1 MFLVH
6 NNIHA
11 SCSDVSTCL
20 LQQECSI
27 FRNHALLI
35 VGLVTMCLLTTSRV
49 PALQLSIPR
58 HVSMGVHL
66 VIPQAIFYCMYI
78 DTTGQSLVVPTSD
91 RLLVSY
97 SCAHHI

>member
-6 NNIHA
+6 KNIHA
-11 SCSDVSTCL
+11 SCSDVSTCF

-27 FRNHALLI
+27 FKNHALLI
-35 VGLVTMCLLTTSRV
+35 VGLVTMCLPTTSRV
-49 PALQLSIPR
+49 PALQLGIPR

-66 VIPQAIFYCMYI
+66 VVPQAILYCMDM
-78 DTTGQSLVVPTSD
+78 DTTGQSLAVPTND

-97 SCAHHI
+97 SYHM